1 MSIILFIILYFIL
14 RFFFS
19 DINTVILISLGA
31 AIWLCGI
38 RIFLKVDN
46 IERKLGNVESKY
58 EDIMKLVS
66 DTSNEEKSSNIPD
79 NTNDIEDKRCLVCF

>member
-1 MSIILFIILYFIL
+1 MSIILFIVLFIVL
-14 RFFFS
+14 RFFVDDF
-19 DINTVILISLGA
+19 DFAVLVSLGA

-58 EDIMKLVS
+58 EDIMKHIS
-66 DTSNEEKSSNIPD
+66 DTSNEEKASNIPD
-79 NTNDIEDKRCLVCF
+79 NTNDIEDK

>member
-1 MSIILFIILYFIL
+1 MSIILFIVLFFIL
-14 RFFFS
+14 RIFFS

-58 EDIMKLVS
+58 EDIMKHIS

-79 NTNDIEDKRCLVCF
+79 NTNVIADK

>member
-58 EDIMKLVS
+58 EDIMKHIS

-79 NTNDIEDKRCLVCF
+79 NTNDIEDK

>member
-1 MSIILFIILYFIL
+1 MGVEFMSIISFIILYFIL
-14 RFFFS
+14 RFFFA
-19 DINTVILISLGA
+19 DLNTVILISLGA

-58 EDIMKLVS
+58 EDIMKHIS

-79 NTNDIEDKRCLVCF
+79 DTNNVEHK

>member
-14 RFFFS
+14 RFFFA
-19 DINTVILISLGA
+19 DLNTVILISLGA
-31 AIWLCGI
+31 AIWLCCI

-58 EDIMKLVS
+58 EDIMKHIS
-66 DTSNEEKSSNIPD
+66 DTSNEEKASNIPD
-79 NTNDIEDKRCLVCF
+79 NTNDIEDK

>member
-1 MSIILFIILYFIL
+1 MSIILFIVLFIFL
-14 RFFFS
+14 RFFLDDF
-19 DINTVILISLGA
+19 DFAVLVSLGA

-58 EDIMKLVS
+58 EDIMKHIS
-66 DTSNEEKSSNIPD
+66 DTSNKSKTNNIPD
-79 NTNDIEDKRCLVCF
+79 NQEDFKDK

>member
-1 MSIILFIILYFIL
+1 MSIILFIVLFFIL
-14 RFFFS
+14 RIFFS

-58 EDIMKLVS
+58 EDIMKHIS
-66 DTSNEEKSSNIPD
+66 DTSNEEKLSNIPD
-79 NTNDIEDKRCLVCF
+79 NTNDIEDK

>member
-58 EDIMKLVS
+58 EDIMKHIS
-66 DTSNEEKSSNIPD
+66 DTSNEEKASNSSD
-79 NTNDIEDKRCLVCF
+79 DTNDVEDK

>member
-31 AIWLCGI
+31 AIWLCCI

-46 IERKLGNVESKY
+46 IESKVNNAEKNY
-58 EDIMKLVS
+58 DKIMNYIS
-66 DTSNEEKSSNIPD
+66 KSTDETLLNNFSD
-79 NTNDIEDKRCLVCF
+79 NTDELKAENKSDE

>member
-1 MSIILFIILYFIL
+1 MSIILFIVLFIAL
-14 RFFFS
+14 RFFF
-19 DINTVILISLGA
+19 DDFGLVILVSLGA

-58 EDIMKLVS
+58 EDIMKHIS
-66 DTSNEEKSSNIPD
+66 DTSDKSKTNNIPD
-79 NTNDIEDKRCLVCF
+79 DTENCEDE

>member
-1 MSIILFIILYFIL
+1 MSIILFIVLFIVF
-14 RFFFS
+14 RIFFNDFGL
-19 DINTVILISLGA
+19 VILVSLGA

-58 EDIMKLVS
+58 EDIMKHIS
-66 DTSNEEKSSNIPD
+66 DTSNEEKASNIPD
-79 NTNDIEDKRCLVCF
+79 NTNDIEDK

>member
-1 MSIILFIILYFIL
+1 MSIILFIVLFIAL
-14 RFFFS
+14 RFFF
-19 DINTVILISLGA
+19 DDFGLVILISLGA

-58 EDIMKLVS
+58 EDIMKHIS

-79 NTNDIEDKRCLVCF
+79 NTNDIEDK

>member
-1 MSIILFIILYFIL
+1 MSIILYFIL

-31 AIWLCGI
+31 AIWLCCI

-46 IERKLGNVESKY
+46 IESKVNNAEKKL
-58 EDIMKLVS
+58 
-66 DTSNEEKSSNIPD
+66 
-79 NTNDIEDKRCLVCF
+79 

>member
-1 MSIILFIILYFIL
+1 MSIILFIVLFIAL
-14 RFFFS
+14 RFFF
-19 DINTVILISLGA
+19 DDFGLVILVSLGA

-58 EDIMKLVS
+58 EDIMKHIS
-66 DTSNEEKSSNIPD
+66 DTSDKSKTNNIPD
-79 NTNDIEDKRCLVCF
+79 NTENCEDE

>member
-1 MSIILFIILYFIL
+1 MSIILFIVLFIVL
-14 RFFFS
+14 RIFFNDFGL
-19 DINTVILISLGA
+19 VILVSLGA
-31 AIWLCGI
+31 SIWLCGI

-58 EDIMKLVS
+58 EDIMKHIS

-79 NTNDIEDKRCLVCF
+79 DTNNVEHK

>member
-1 MSIILFIILYFIL
+1 MSIILFIVLFIVL
-14 RFFFS
+14 RIFFNDFGL
-19 DINTVILISLGA
+19 VILVSLGA

-58 EDIMKLVS
+58 EDIMKHIS

-79 NTNDIEDKRCLVCF
+79 NTNDIEDK

>member
-1 MSIILFIILYFIL
+1 MGVEFMSIILFIILYFIL
-14 RFFFS
+14 RFFFA
-19 DINTVILISLGA
+19 DLNTVILISLGA

-58 EDIMKLVS
+58 EDIMKHIS
-66 DTSNEEKSSNIPD
+66 DTSNEEKASNIPD
-79 NTNDIEDKRCLVCF
+79 NTNDIEDK

>member
-1 MSIILFIILYFIL
+1 MSIILFIVLFFIL
-14 RFFFS
+14 RIFFS

-58 EDIMKLVS
+58 EDIMKHIS

-79 NTNDIEDKRCLVCF
+79 NTNDIEDK

>member
-1 MSIILFIILYFIL
+1 MSIILFIVLFFIL
-14 RFFFS
+14 RIFFS

-58 EDIMKLVS
+58 EDIMKHIS
-66 DTSNEEKSSNIPD
+66 DTSNEEKSSNKPD
-79 NTNDIEDKRCLVCF
+79 NTNQIEDK

>member
-1 MSIILFIILYFIL
+1 MSIILFIVLFFIL
-14 RFFFS
+14 RIFFS

-38 RIFLKVDN
+38 RIFLKVDY

-58 EDIMKLVS
+58 EDIMIHIS

-79 NTNDIEDKRCLVCF
+79 NTNDIEDK

>member
-1 MSIILFIILYFIL
+1 MSIILFIVLFIVL
-14 RFFFS
+14 RIFFNDFGL
-19 DINTVILISLGA
+19 VILVSLGA

-58 EDIMKLVS
+58 EDIMKHIS

-79 NTNDIEDKRCLVCF
+79 NTNVVEDK

>member
-1 MSIILFIILYFIL
+1 MSIILFIVLFIVL
-14 RFFFS
+14 RIFFNDFGL
-19 DINTVILISLGA
+19 VILVSLGA

-58 EDIMKLVS
+58 EDIMKHIS
-66 DTSNEEKSSNIPD
+66 DTSNEEKASNIPD
-79 NTNDIEDKRCLVCF
+79 NTNDIEDK

>member
-1 MSIILFIILYFIL
+1 MSIILFIVLFFIL
-14 RFFFS
+14 RIFFS

-58 EDIMKLVS
+58 EDIMKHIS
-66 DTSNEEKSSNIPD
+66 DTSNEEKASNSSD
-79 NTNDIEDKRCLVCF
+79 DTNDVEDK